1 MTHFPHRRK
10 PRLSPWARRRRR
22 SGGFWGVLAAAT
34 LAVCVSVVWVQSASS
49 DRPGRPA
56 SPLEPTVVRSLA
68 AKVDPG
74 RVNAKAAILLEAETG
89 TVLFEQNADAV
100 RGPASLVK
108 MMLQLLVFEDVA
120 AGKVGW
126 DQEIEASANASTMG
140 GSQVFLKQGEKQTL
154 AALID
159 AVAIASANDASMAI
173 AEHLAGDEA
182 SFVRRMNERAAELG
196 CENTTFV
203 NVHGLDLRRQG
214 RNVTTARDLG
224 RIAAALVRHDGALEV
239 ASTWRKP
246 FRGGEFWLDN
256 TNKLLRKF
264 DGLDGLKTGWT
275 PRAGG
280 CFVGTAERD
289 EVRLVAVVLAAGS
302 GRSRF
307 QVAAKLLDA
316 GFDAELAWVDALERG
331 EVVVAMAPP
340 AAAAQEAGEGQSA
353 GLASLGALGGEDVV
367 ASSPAAVR
375 AAGTVRVL
383 VSGEDEARLTRRFR
397 PREGGE
403 GDSQVVGWLD
413 VQFDGRTVATM
424 PAHATASS

>member
-1 MTHFPHRRK
+1 MVQLTPRRK
-10 PRLSPWARRRRR
+10 LRSVPSSGRRRLA
-22 SGGFWGVLAAAT
+22 GGFWGLSAAAT
-34 LAVCVSVVWVQSASS
+34 LAVGLSVVWVQSASS
-49 DRPGRPA
+49 DRPVRPA
-56 SPLEPTVVRSLA
+56 PPLEPTVVRSLA
-68 AKVDPG
+68 EGVEVN
-74 RVNAKAAILLEAETG
+74 RVNAQAAILVEAETG
-89 TVLFEQNADAV
+89 TVLFEKNADAA

-120 AGKVGW
+120 AGKVDW
-126 DQEIEASANASTMG
+126 NEEIEASKNASTMG

-182 SFVRRMNERAAELG
+182 TFVDRMNERAAELG
-196 CENTTFV
+196 CENTKFV
-203 NVHGLDLRRQG
+203 NVHGLDLRKQG

-224 RIAAALVRHDGALEV
+224 RIATALVRHRAALEV

-264 DGLDGLKTGWT
+264 EGLDGLKTGWT

-280 CFVGTAERD
+280 CFVGTAQRD
-289 EVRLVAVVLAAGS
+289 GVRLVAVVLAAQP
-302 GRSRF
+302 GRDRF
-307 QVAAKLLDA
+307 TVTAKLLDA
-316 GFDAELAWVDALERG
+316 GFEAGLAWVDVLEQG

-340 AAAAQEAGEGQSA
+340 ATATKAADAEDSA
-353 GLASLGALGGEDVV
+353 NRASLGALGGEDVV

-383 VSGEDEARLTRRFR
+383 VAGADEPRLTRRFR
-397 PREGGE
+397 PREGGD